1 MAAALKILYDVIA
14 FRVRRLEMA
23 NLAGA
28 VAIMLVLR
36 LQPSDVMWRTLFG
49 GLLNALMYL
58 NNDYLDVSLDVQT
71 PDKDA
76 RKVGYLQA
84 NMRAALGMQWTLL
97 LGLVGL
103 AAWHSPGLLVVLLM
117 GGGIC
122 LAYSWRLKHKPYYDV
137 LAMAVWGVAMPLSG
151 CPLDRTLGI
160 CMALQLGLFS
170 AVFEVIQVVRDRDAD
185 ARMGVRTTAVALG
198 TRGSMWLGR
207 VLMLACAAYA
217 ALVLHP
223 VTGAI
228 ALLALFLR
236 VRDGRVDRYW
246 TAVKLTYG
254 IAWLFACA
262 SMLATGHS
270 DGLWARLNAEAT
282 MNLGEP

>member
-36 LQPSDVMWRTLFG
+36 LEWSDVLWRTLFG
-49 GLLNALMYL
+49 GMLNALIYL
-58 NNDYLDVSLDVQT
+58 NNDYIDVALDVQT

-76 RKVGYLQA
+76 RKVGYLHA

-97 LGLVGL
+97 LVLVGL
-103 AAWHSPGLLVVLLM
+103 AAWHSPDLLVVLLM

-122 LAYSWRLKHKPYYDV
+122 LAYSSRLKHKPYYDV
-137 LAMAVWGVAMPLSG
+137 LAMALWGVAMPLSG

-198 TRGSMWLGR
+198 IPGSMWLCR
-207 VLMLACAAYA
+207 VLMLLCAAYS

-223 VTGAI
+223 ATGAI

-236 VRDGRVDRYW
+236 VRNGRVDRYW

-254 IAWLFACA
+254 MAWLFACG
-262 SMLATGHS
+262 SMLAAGHS
-270 DGLWARLNAEAT
+270 NGLLLRLDAKAA
-282 MNLGEP
+282 MQLGLP